1 MKQLKLSPECSHD
14 KLIEYGFRKQGLNY
28 KLNAPLYT
36 YKKSTPVISVTFI
49 VSGLDN
55 YIGYDIIDNNSD
67 MLYSPYY
74 DPEYSGNNLVL
85 KTISKKMTKIID
97 DMVDK
102 NIVKG
107 DK

>member
-1 MKQLKLSPECSHD
+1 MKQLKLSPKCSHD
-14 KLIEYGFRKQGLNY
+14 KLIEYGFKKHGLNY
-28 KLNAPLYT
+28 KLSSPLYT
-36 YKKSTPVISVTFI
+36 YKDIPVISVTFL
-49 VSGLDN
+49 VSGLDH

-74 DPEYSGNNLVL
+74 DPEYAGNNKVL
-85 KTISKKMTKIID
+85 KTISKKMTKMIN

-102 NIVKG
+102 NIIKG